1 VDALNACA
9 HVAALDEA
17 KQVDE
22 HIMHLNSYYKSTVVA
37 GNSLVDMSAKC
48 RSMDHA
54 WQVFN
59 KLAKF

>member
-17 KQVDE
+17 KQIDE
-22 HIMHLNSYYKSTVVA
+22 HIMHPNSYYKSTVVV
-37 GNSLVDMSAKC
+37 GNSLVDMYAKC

-59 KLAKF
+59 KLPKF